1 MQHASAHRFAGL
13 HAVIT
18 TRPDQPFAGEE
29 VYVIDWWD
37 RLHRHSWM
45 TCFKHPAVQAYAIR
59 SQFRVFPL
67 DDVVQVI
74 AQGAT
79 FLFHDSELVEVVA
92 K

>member
-1 MQHASAHRFAGL
+1 MTHNMPHPYAGL
-13 HAVIT
+13 HAVVT
-18 TRPDQPFAGEE
+18 TDPAPFAGER

-45 TCFKHPAVQAYAIR
+45 TCAKNPAVVMYALR
-59 SQFRVFPL
+59 SQFKLFPL

-74 AQGAT
+74 ARGST
-79 FLFHDSELVEVVA
+79 FLFHASELQVEE